1 MESTRKQ
8 IVLGI
13 LAHVDSGKTTLSE
26 AMLYRAGV
34 TRRLGRVDHKD
45 AFLDTDALEKARG
58 ITIFSKQALL
68 TAGDTDIALLD
79 TPGHVDF
86 STETE
91 RTLQVL
97 DYAVLVVSGT
107 DGVQSHT
114 ETLWRLLRR
123 YHVPTFVFVNKMD
136 LPGMERQELL
146 AQLNRRLGEGFVDFG
161 VEQAGRDEALALC
174 DENLMDRMLDAGQ
187 LQDADLI
194 PAIARRH
201 VFPCWF
207 GAALKLEGVDALL
220 DGLDRYTRPAPAL
233 EAFGAKVFKVS
244 QDEQGARLTWLRV
257 TGGELKVK
265 AQLTGEADGEP
276 WAEKANQLRLY
287 SGAKYTLAEAI
298 GPGQVCAVTG
308 LTKARPGEGLGA
320 ERDSDLPVLE
330 PVLSYQVLL
339 PEGADVHAALGKL
352 HRLEEEEPQLHVVW
366 NETLGEIHV
375 QLMGEIQ
382 LEVLKSLLAERYGLE
397 VSFGPGGILYKETIT
412 EAMEG
417 VGHYEPLRHYAEVHL
432 LLEPLPRGSGLEL
445 AAACPQDML
454 DGNWQRL
461 VLTHLAE
468 KPHLG
473 VLTGSPIT
481 DVRITLVAG
490 RAHLKHTEGG
500 DFRQAT
506 YRAVRQGLMEAESIL
521 LEPWYDFRLELP
533 PEQVG
538 RALSDLQRMGGQ
550 AGTPETAGAL
560 SVLTGSAPVAGLRD
574 YGREVAA
581 YTRGRGRL
589 SCTAGGYAP
598 CHNADEVIAAL
609 GYDPERDV
617 DNPADSVFCAHGAG
631 YNVKWS
637 EVKAHAHVG
646 SGLRLGAEP
655 PPPEEA
661 APVRPRSVSYAA
673 SLEQDK
679 ELQAIFERTY
689 GKVERGAFR
698 PQPKPARTSLDDR
711 KYSIQA
717 QKQGPEYLLADGYN
731 LIFAWE
737 ELKAV
742 ARDNLDAARQM
753 LMEVLSN
760 YQGFKQNIVILVFDA
775 YRVPR
780 SVQDVT
786 KYHNIYVVYTKEAE
800 TADTYIERAT
810 YEIGRHH
817 RVRVATSDGAEQLI
831 ILGHGALRLSAS
843 AFKAEVEQATG
854 QISAILAANNRSAPS
869 QPVAAALERARR
881 RQEDKP

>member
-68 TAGDTDIALLD
+68 TAGDIDITLLD

-161 VEQAGRDEALALC
+161 ATQADRDEALALC

-287 SGAKYTLAEAI
+287 SGAKYTLTEAI

-352 HRLEEEEPQLHVVW
+352 HRQEEEEPQLHVVW

-382 LEVLKSLLAERYGLE
+382 LEVLRSLLAERFGLE
-397 VSFGPGGILYKETIT
+397 VEFGPGGILYKETIT
-412 EAMEG
+412 EPMEG

-432 LLEPLPRGSGLEL
+432 KLEPLPRGSGMQF
-445 AAACPQDML
+445 AADCREEVL
-454 DGNWQRL
+454 DKNWQRL
-461 VLTHLAE
+461 VLTHLEE
-468 KPHLG
+468 KQHLG
-473 VLTGSPIT
+473 VLTGSPLT
-481 DVRITLVAG
+481 DVKITLIAG

-506 YRAVRQGLMEAESIL
+506 YRAVRQGLMLAKSQL
-521 LEPWYDFRLELP
+521 LEPWYAFRLEVPAENIGRAMSDIQRMEGTFDP
-533 PEQVG
+533 PESG
-538 RALSDLQRMGGQ
+538 E
-550 AGTPETAGAL
+550 ETA
-560 SVLTGSAPVAGLRD
+560 VLTGFAPVSTMRS
-574 YGREVAA
+574 YPMEVVS
-581 YTRGRGRL
+581 YTRGRGHL
-589 SCTAGGYAP
+589 SLTLDGYRP
-598 CHNADEVIAAL
+598 CHNAQEVIAAI
-609 GYDPERDV
+609 GYEPEHDL

-631 YNVKWS
+631 FVVPWDQVRS
-637 EVKAHAHVG
+637 HMHVD
-646 SGLRLGAEP
+646 SGWGKSTR
-655 PPPEEA
+655 PEQEA
-661 APVRPRSVSYAA
+661 AVPQRRAMAYRAT
-673 SLEQDK
+673 LEEDA
-679 ELQAIFERTY
+679 ELLKIFERTY
-689 GKVERGAFR
+689 GPIKRDPLAAFR
-698 PQPKPARTSLDDR
+698 PV
-711 KYSIQA
+711 
-717 QKQGPEYLLADGYN
+717 QKRERPDFAAEQWEIAPEYLLVDGYN
-731 LIFAWE
+731 IIFAWD
-737 ELKAV
+737 ELNALSKES
-742 ARDNLDAARQM
+742 LDAARHK
-753 LMEVLSN
+753 LMDILCN
-760 YQGFKQNIVILVFDA
+760 YQGFQKCVLILVFDA
-775 YRVPR
+775 YRVPG
-780 SVQDVT
+780 SPGSIEQ
-786 KYHNIYVVYTKEAE
+786 YHNIHVVYTKEAE
-800 TADTYIERAT
+800 TADMFIERVT
-810 YEIGRHH
+810 HEIGRNR
-817 RVRVATSDGAEQLI
+817 RVRVATSDGMEQII
-831 ILGHGALRLSAS
+831 ILGHGALRVSARM
-843 AFKAEVEQATG
+843 FHEEVQNVEK
-854 QISAILAANNRSAPS
+854 QIR
-869 QPVAAALERARR
+869 ALVQGEA
-881 RQEDKP
+881 

>member
-45 AFLDTDALEKARG
+45 AFLDTDALEKERG

-68 TAGDTDIALLD
+68 TAGDTDITLLD

-161 VEQAGRDEALALC
+161 AEQADRDEALALC

-287 SGAKYTLAEAI
+287 SGAKYTLTEAI

-382 LEVLKSLLAERYGLE
+382 LEVLRSLLAERFGLE
-397 VSFGPGGILYKETIT
+397 VEFGPGGILYKETIT
-412 EAMEG
+412 EPMEG

-432 LLEPLPRGSGLEL
+432 KLEPLPRGSGMQF
-445 AAACPQDML
+445 AADCREEVL
-454 DGNWQRL
+454 DKNWQRL
-461 VLTHLAE
+461 VLTHLEE
-468 KPHLG
+468 KQHLG
-473 VLTGSPIT
+473 VLTGSPLT
-481 DVRITLVAG
+481 DVKITLIAG

-506 YRAVRQGLMEAESIL
+506 YRAVRQGLMLAKSQL
-521 LEPWYDFRLELP
+521 LEPWYAFRLEVPAENIGRAMSDIQRMEGTFDP
-533 PEQVG
+533 PESG
-538 RALSDLQRMGGQ
+538 E
-550 AGTPETAGAL
+550 ETA
-560 SVLTGSAPVAGLRD
+560 VLTGFAPVSIMRS
-574 YGREVAA
+574 YPMEVVS
-581 YTRGRGRL
+581 YTRGRGHL
-589 SCTAGGYAP
+589 SLTLDGYRP
-598 CHNADEVIAAL
+598 CHNAQEVIAAI
-609 GYDPERDV
+609 GYEPEHDL

-631 YNVKWS
+631 FVVPWDQVRS
-637 EVKAHAHVG
+637 HMHVD
-646 SGLRLGAEP
+646 SGWGKSTR
-655 PPPEEA
+655 PEQEA
-661 APVRPRSVSYAA
+661 AVPQRRAMAYRAT
-673 SLEQDK
+673 LEEDA
-679 ELQAIFERTY
+679 ELLKIFERTY
-689 GKVERGAFR
+689 GPIKRDPLAAFR
-698 PQPKPARTSLDDR
+698 PV
-711 KYSIQA
+711 
-717 QKQGPEYLLADGYN
+717 QKRERPDFAAEQWEIAPEYLLVDGYN
-731 LIFAWE
+731 IIFAWD
-737 ELKAV
+737 ELNALSKES
-742 ARDNLDAARQM
+742 LDAARHK
-753 LMEVLSN
+753 LMDILCN
-760 YQGFKQNIVILVFDA
+760 YQGFQKCVLILVFDA
-775 YRVPR
+775 YRVPG
-780 SVQDVT
+780 SPGSIEQ
-786 KYHNIYVVYTKEAE
+786 YHNIHVVYTKEAE
-800 TADTYIERAT
+800 TADMFIERVT
-810 YEIGRHH
+810 HEIGRNR
-817 RVRVATSDGAEQLI
+817 RVRVATSDGMEQII
-831 ILGHGALRLSAS
+831 ILGHGALRVSARM
-843 AFKAEVEQATG
+843 FHEEVQNVEK
-854 QISAILAANNRSAPS
+854 QIR
-869 QPVAAALERARR
+869 ALVQGEA
-881 RQEDKP
+881 

>member
-68 TAGDTDIALLD
+68 TAGDTDITLLD

-161 VEQAGRDEALALC
+161 AKQADRDEALALC

-244 QDEQGARLTWLRV
+244 QDEQGTRLTWLRV

-287 SGAKYTLAEAI
+287 SGAKYTLTEAI

-382 LEVLKSLLAERYGLE
+382 LEVLRSLLAERFGLE
-397 VSFGPGGILYKETIT
+397 VEFGPGGILYKETIT
-412 EAMEG
+412 EPMEG

-432 LLEPLPRGSGLEL
+432 KLEPLPRGSGMQF
-445 AAACPQDML
+445 AADCREEVL
-454 DGNWQRL
+454 DKNWQRL
-461 VLTHLAE
+461 VLTHLEE
-468 KPHLG
+468 KQHLG
-473 VLTGSPIT
+473 VLTGSPLT
-481 DVRITLVAG
+481 DVKITLIAG

-506 YRAVRQGLMEAESIL
+506 YRAVRQGLMLAKSQL
-521 LEPWYDFRLELP
+521 LEPWYAFRLEVPAENIGRAMSDIQRMEGTFDP
-533 PEQVG
+533 PESG
-538 RALSDLQRMGGQ
+538 E
-550 AGTPETAGAL
+550 ETA
-560 SVLTGSAPVAGLRD
+560 VLTGFAPVSTMRS
-574 YGREVAA
+574 YPMEVVS
-581 YTRGRGRL
+581 YTRGRGHL
-589 SCTAGGYAP
+589 SLTLDGYRP
-598 CHNADEVIAAL
+598 CHNAQEVIAAI
-609 GYDPERDV
+609 GYEPEHDL

-631 YNVKWS
+631 FVVPWDQVRS
-637 EVKAHAHVG
+637 HMHVD
-646 SGLRLGAEP
+646 SGWGKSTR
-655 PPPEEA
+655 PEQEA
-661 APVRPRSVSYAA
+661 AVPQRRAMAYRAT
-673 SLEQDK
+673 LEEDA
-679 ELQAIFERTY
+679 ELLKIFERTY
-689 GKVERGAFR
+689 GPIKRDPLAAFR
-698 PQPKPARTSLDDR
+698 PV
-711 KYSIQA
+711 
-717 QKQGPEYLLADGYN
+717 QKRERPDFAAEQWELAPEYLLVDGYN
-731 LIFAWE
+731 IIFAWD
-737 ELKAV
+737 ELNALSKES
-742 ARDNLDAARQM
+742 LDAARHK
-753 LMEVLSN
+753 LMDILCN
-760 YQGFKQNIVILVFDA
+760 YQGFQKCVLILVFDA
-775 YRVPR
+775 YRVPG
-780 SVQDVT
+780 SPGSIEQ
-786 KYHNIYVVYTKEAE
+786 YHNIHVVYTKEAE
-800 TADTYIERAT
+800 TADMFIERVT
-810 YEIGRHH
+810 HEIGRNR
-817 RVRVATSDGAEQLI
+817 RVRVATSDGMEQII
-831 ILGHGALRLSAS
+831 ILGHGALRVSARM
-843 AFKAEVEQATG
+843 FHEEVQNVEK
-854 QISAILAANNRSAPS
+854 QIR
-869 QPVAAALERARR
+869 ALVQGEA
-881 RQEDKP
+881 

>member
-68 TAGDTDIALLD
+68 TAGDTDITLLD

-161 VEQAGRDEALALC
+161 AEQADRDEALALC

-287 SGAKYTLAEAI
+287 SGAKYTLTEAI

-366 NETLGEIHV
+366 NETMGEIHV

-382 LEVLKSLLAERYGLE
+382 LEVLRSLLAERFGLE
-397 VSFGPGGILYKETIT
+397 VEFSPGGILYKETIT
-412 EAMEG
+412 EPMEG

-432 LLEPLPRGSGLEL
+432 KLEPLPRGSGMQF
-445 AAACPQDML
+445 AADCREEVL
-454 DGNWQRL
+454 DKNWQRL
-461 VLTHLAE
+461 VLTHLEE
-468 KPHLG
+468 KQHLG
-473 VLTGSPIT
+473 VLTGSPLT
-481 DVRITLVAG
+481 DVKITLIAG

-506 YRAVRQGLMEAESIL
+506 YRAVRQGLMLAKSQL
-521 LEPWYDFRLELP
+521 LEPWYAFRLEVPAENIGRAMSDIQRMEGTFDP
-533 PEQVG
+533 PESG
-538 RALSDLQRMGGQ
+538 E
-550 AGTPETAGAL
+550 ETA
-560 SVLTGSAPVAGLRD
+560 VLTGFAPVSTMRS
-574 YGREVAA
+574 YPMEVVS
-581 YTRGRGRL
+581 YTRGRGHL
-589 SCTAGGYAP
+589 SLTLDGYRP
-598 CHNADEVIAAL
+598 CHNAQEVIAAI
-609 GYDPERDV
+609 GYEPEHDL

-631 YNVKWS
+631 FVVPWDQVRS
-637 EVKAHAHVG
+637 HMHVD
-646 SGLRLGAEP
+646 SGWGKSTR
-655 PPPEEA
+655 PEQEA
-661 APVRPRSVSYAA
+661 AVPQRRAMAYRAT
-673 SLEQDK
+673 LEEDA
-679 ELQAIFERTY
+679 ELLKIFERTY
-689 GKVERGAFR
+689 GPIKRDPLAAFR
-698 PQPKPARTSLDDR
+698 PV
-711 KYSIQA
+711 
-717 QKQGPEYLLADGYN
+717 QKRERPDFAAEQWEIAPEYLLVDGYN
-731 LIFAWE
+731 IIFAWD
-737 ELKAV
+737 ELNALSKES
-742 ARDNLDAARQM
+742 LDAARHK
-753 LMEVLSN
+753 LMDILCN
-760 YQGFKQNIVILVFDA
+760 YQGFQKCVLILVFDA
-775 YRVPR
+775 YRVPG
-780 SVQDVT
+780 SPGSIEQ
-786 KYHNIYVVYTKEAE
+786 YHNIHVVYTKEAE
-800 TADTYIERAT
+800 TADMFIERVT
-810 YEIGRHH
+810 HEIGRNR
-817 RVRVATSDGAEQLI
+817 RVRVATSDGMEQII
-831 ILGHGALRLSAS
+831 ILGHGALRVSARM
-843 AFKAEVEQATG
+843 FHEEVQNVEK
-854 QISAILAANNRSAPS
+854 QIR
-869 QPVAAALERARR
+869 ALVQGEA
-881 RQEDKP
+881 

>member
-68 TAGDTDIALLD
+68 TAGDTDITLLD

-161 VEQAGRDEALALC
+161 AEQADRDEALALC

-375 QLMGEIQ
+375 QLLGEIQ
-382 LEVLKSLLAERYGLE
+382 LEVLRSLLAERFGLE
-397 VSFGPGGILYKETIT
+397 VEFGPGGILYKETIT
-412 EAMEG
+412 EPMEG

-432 LLEPLPRGSGLEL
+432 KLEPLPRGSGMQFAVDCREEV
-445 AAACPQDML
+445 L
-454 DGNWQRL
+454 DKNWQRL
-461 VLTHLAE
+461 VLTHLEE
-468 KPHLG
+468 KQHLG
-473 VLTGSPIT
+473 VLTGSPLT
-481 DVRITLVAG
+481 DVKITLIAG

-506 YRAVRQGLMEAESIL
+506 YRAVRQGLMLAKSQL
-521 LEPWYDFRLELP
+521 LEPWYAFRLEVPAENIGRAMSDIQRMEGTFDP
-533 PEQVG
+533 PESG
-538 RALSDLQRMGGQ
+538 E
-550 AGTPETAGAL
+550 ETA
-560 SVLTGSAPVAGLRD
+560 VLTGFAPVSTMRS
-574 YGREVAA
+574 YPREVVS
-581 YTRGRGRL
+581 YTRGRGHL
-589 SCTAGGYAP
+589 SLTLDGYRP
-598 CHNADEVIAAL
+598 CHNAQEVIAAI
-609 GYDPERDV
+609 GYEPEHDL

-631 YNVKWS
+631 FVVPWDQVRS
-637 EVKAHAHVG
+637 HMHVD
-646 SGLRLGAEP
+646 SGWGKSTR
-655 PPPEEA
+655 PEQEA
-661 APVRPRSVSYAA
+661 AVPQRRAMAYRAT
-673 SLEQDK
+673 LEEDA
-679 ELQAIFERTY
+679 ELLKIFERTY
-689 GKVERGAFR
+689 GPIKRDPLAAFR
-698 PQPKPARTSLDDR
+698 PV
-711 KYSIQA
+711 
-717 QKQGPEYLLADGYN
+717 QKRERPDFAAEQWEIAPEYLLVDGYN
-731 LIFAWE
+731 IIFAWD
-737 ELKAV
+737 ELNALSKES
-742 ARDNLDAARQM
+742 LDAARHK
-753 LMEVLSN
+753 LMDILCN
-760 YQGFKQNIVILVFDA
+760 YQGFQKCVLILVFDA
-775 YRVPR
+775 YRVPG
-780 SVQDVT
+780 SPGSIEQ
-786 KYHNIYVVYTKEAE
+786 YHNIHVVYTKEAE
-800 TADTYIERAT
+800 TADMFIERVT
-810 YEIGRHH
+810 HEIGRNR
-817 RVRVATSDGAEQLI
+817 RVRVATSDGMEQII
-831 ILGHGALRLSAS
+831 ILGHGALRVSARM
-843 AFKAEVEQATG
+843 FHEEVQNVEK
-854 QISAILAANNRSAPS
+854 QIR
-869 QPVAAALERARR
+869 ALVQGEA
-881 RQEDKP
+881 

>member
-68 TAGDTDIALLD
+68 TAGDTDITLLD

-161 VEQAGRDEALALC
+161 AEQADRDEALALC

-194 PAIARRH
+194 LAIARRH

-339 PEGADVHAALGKL
+339 PEGTDVHAALGKL

-382 LEVLKSLLAERYGLE
+382 LEVLRSLLAERFGLE
-397 VSFGPGGILYKETIT
+397 VEFGPGGILYKETIT
-412 EAMEG
+412 EPMEG

-432 LLEPLPRGSGLEL
+432 KLEPLPRGSGMQF
-445 AAACPQDML
+445 AADCREEVL
-454 DGNWQRL
+454 DKNWQRL
-461 VLTHLAE
+461 VLTHLEE
-468 KPHLG
+468 KQHLG
-473 VLTGSPIT
+473 VLTGSPLT
-481 DVRITLVAG
+481 DVKITLIAG

-506 YRAVRQGLMEAESIL
+506 YRAVRQGLMLAKSQL
-521 LEPWYDFRLELP
+521 LEPWYAFRLEVPAENIGRAMSDIQRMEGAFDP
-533 PEQVG
+533 PESG
-538 RALSDLQRMGGQ
+538 E
-550 AGTPETAGAL
+550 ETA
-560 SVLTGSAPVAGLRD
+560 VLTGFAPVSTMRS
-574 YGREVAA
+574 YPMEVVS
-581 YTRGRGRL
+581 YTRGRGHL
-589 SCTAGGYAP
+589 SLTLDGYRP
-598 CHNADEVIAAL
+598 CHNAQEVIAAI
-609 GYDPERDV
+609 GYEPEHDL

-631 YNVKWS
+631 FVVPWEQVRS
-637 EVKAHAHVG
+637 HMHVD
-646 SGLRLGAEP
+646 SGWGKSTR
-655 PPPEEA
+655 PEQEA
-661 APVRPRSVSYAA
+661 AVHQRRAMAYRAT
-673 SLEQDK
+673 LEEDA
-679 ELQAIFERTY
+679 ELLKIFERTY
-689 GKVERGAFR
+689 GPIKRDPLAAFR
-698 PQPKPARTSLDDR
+698 PV
-711 KYSIQA
+711 
-717 QKQGPEYLLADGYN
+717 QKRERPDFAAEQWEIAPEYLLVDGYN
-731 LIFAWE
+731 IIFAWD
-737 ELKAV
+737 ELNALSKES
-742 ARDNLDAARQM
+742 LDAARHK
-753 LMEVLSN
+753 LMDILCN
-760 YQGFKQNIVILVFDA
+760 YQGFQKCVLILVFDA
-775 YRVPR
+775 YRVPG
-780 SVQDVT
+780 SPGSIEQ
-786 KYHNIYVVYTKEAE
+786 YHNIHVVYTKEAE
-800 TADTYIERAT
+800 TADMFIERVT
-810 YEIGRHH
+810 HEIGRNR
-817 RVRVATSDGAEQLI
+817 RVRVATSDGMEQII
-831 ILGHGALRLSAS
+831 ILGHGALRVSARM
-843 AFKAEVEQATG
+843 FHEEVQNVEK
-854 QISAILAANNRSAPS
+854 QIR
-869 QPVAAALERARR
+869 ALVQGEA
-881 RQEDKP
+881 

>member
-68 TAGDTDIALLD
+68 TAGDTDITLLD

-161 VEQAGRDEALALC
+161 AEQADRDEALALC

-201 VFPCWF
+201 AFPCWF

-287 SGAKYTLAEAI
+287 SGAKYTLTEAI

-366 NETLGEIHV
+366 NETLGEIRV

-382 LEVLKSLLAERYGLE
+382 LEVLRSLLAERFGLE
-397 VSFGPGGILYKETIT
+397 VEFGPGGILYKETIT
-412 EAMEG
+412 EPMEG

-432 LLEPLPRGSGLEL
+432 KLEPLPRGSGMQF
-445 AAACPQDML
+445 AADCREEVL
-454 DGNWQRL
+454 DKNWQRL
-461 VLTHLAE
+461 VLTHLEE
-468 KPHLG
+468 KQHLG
-473 VLTGSPIT
+473 VLTGSPLT
-481 DVRITLVAG
+481 DVKITLIAG

-506 YRAVRQGLMEAESIL
+506 YRAVRQGLMLAKSQL
-521 LEPWYDFRLELP
+521 LEPWYAFRLEVPAENIGRAMSDIQRMEGTFDP
-533 PEQVG
+533 PESG
-538 RALSDLQRMGGQ
+538 E
-550 AGTPETAGAL
+550 ETA
-560 SVLTGSAPVAGLRD
+560 VLTGFAPVSTMRS
-574 YGREVAA
+574 YPMEVVS
-581 YTRGRGRL
+581 YTRGRGHL
-589 SCTAGGYAP
+589 SLTLDGYRP
-598 CHNADEVIAAL
+598 CHNAQEVIAAI
-609 GYDPERDV
+609 GYEPEHDL

-631 YNVKWS
+631 FVVPWDQVRS
-637 EVKAHAHVG
+637 HMHVD
-646 SGLRLGAEP
+646 SGWGKSTR
-655 PPPEEA
+655 PEQEA
-661 APVRPRSVSYAA
+661 AVPQRRAMAYRAT
-673 SLEQDK
+673 LEEDA
-679 ELQAIFERTY
+679 ELLKIFERTY
-689 GKVERGAFR
+689 GPIKRDPLAAFR
-698 PQPKPARTSLDDR
+698 PV
-711 KYSIQA
+711 
-717 QKQGPEYLLADGYN
+717 QKRERPDFAAEQWEIAPEYLLVDGYN
-731 LIFAWE
+731 IIFAWD
-737 ELKAV
+737 ELNALSKES
-742 ARDNLDAARQM
+742 LDAARHK
-753 LMEVLSN
+753 LMDILCN
-760 YQGFKQNIVILVFDA
+760 YQGFQKCVLILVFDA
-775 YRVPR
+775 YRVPG
-780 SVQDVT
+780 SPGSIEQ
-786 KYHNIYVVYTKEAE
+786 YHNIHVVYTKEAE
-800 TADTYIERAT
+800 TADMFIERVT
-810 YEIGRHH
+810 HEIGRNR
-817 RVRVATSDGAEQLI
+817 RVRVATSDGMEQII
-831 ILGHGALRLSAS
+831 ILGHGALRVSARM
-843 AFKAEVEQATG
+843 FHEEVQNVEK
-854 QISAILAANNRSAPS
+854 QIR
-869 QPVAAALERARR
+869 ALVQGEA
-881 RQEDKP
+881 

>member
-68 TAGDTDIALLD
+68 TAGDTGITLLD

-161 VEQAGRDEALALC
+161 AEQADRDEALALC

-287 SGAKYTLAEAI
+287 SGAKYTLTEAI

-339 PEGADVHAALGKL
+339 PEGSDVHAALGKL

-366 NETLGEIHV
+366 NEALGEIHV

-382 LEVLKSLLAERYGLE
+382 LEVLRSLLAERFGLE
-397 VSFGPGGILYKETIT
+397 VEFGPGGILYKETIT
-412 EAMEG
+412 EPMEG

-432 LLEPLPRGSGLEL
+432 KLEPLPRGSGMQF
-445 AAACPQDML
+445 AADCREEVL
-454 DGNWQRL
+454 DKNWQRL
-461 VLTHLAE
+461 VLTHLEE
-468 KPHLG
+468 KQHLG
-473 VLTGSPIT
+473 VLTGSPLT
-481 DVRITLVAG
+481 DVKITLIAG

-506 YRAVRQGLMEAESIL
+506 YRAVRQGLMLAKSQL
-521 LEPWYDFRLELP
+521 LEPWYAFRLEVPAENIGRAMSDIQRMEGTFDP
-533 PEQVG
+533 PESG
-538 RALSDLQRMGGQ
+538 E
-550 AGTPETAGAL
+550 ETA
-560 SVLTGSAPVAGLRD
+560 VLTGLAPVSTMRS
-574 YGREVAA
+574 YPMEVVS
-581 YTRGRGRL
+581 YTRGRGHL
-589 SCTAGGYAP
+589 SLTLDGYRP
-598 CHNADEVIAAL
+598 CHNAQEVIAAI
-609 GYDPERDV
+609 GYEPEHDL

-631 YNVKWS
+631 FVVPWDQVRS
-637 EVKAHAHVG
+637 HMHVD
-646 SGLRLGAEP
+646 SGWGKSTR
-655 PPPEEA
+655 PEQEA
-661 APVRPRSVSYAA
+661 AVPQRRAMAYRAT
-673 SLEQDK
+673 LEEDA
-679 ELQAIFERTY
+679 ELLKIFERTY
-689 GKVERGAFR
+689 GPIKRDPLAAFR
-698 PQPKPARTSLDDR
+698 PV
-711 KYSIQA
+711 
-717 QKQGPEYLLADGYN
+717 QKRERPDFAAEQWEIAPEYLLVDGYN
-731 LIFAWE
+731 IIFAWD
-737 ELKAV
+737 ELNALSKES
-742 ARDNLDAARQM
+742 LDAARHK
-753 LMEVLSN
+753 LMDILCN
-760 YQGFKQNIVILVFDA
+760 YQGFQKCVLILVFDA
-775 YRVPR
+775 YRVPG
-780 SVQDVT
+780 SPGSIEQ
-786 KYHNIYVVYTKEAE
+786 YHNIHVVYTKEAE
-800 TADTYIERAT
+800 TADMFIERVT
-810 YEIGRHH
+810 HEIGRNR
-817 RVRVATSDGAEQLI
+817 RVRVATSDGMEQII
-831 ILGHGALRLSAS
+831 ILGHGALRVSARM
-843 AFKAEVEQATG
+843 FHEEVQNVEK
-854 QISAILAANNRSAPS
+854 QIR
-869 QPVAAALERARR
+869 ALVQGEA
-881 RQEDKP
+881 

>member
-68 TAGDTDIALLD
+68 TAGDTDITLLD

-114 ETLWRLLRR
+114 ETLGRLLRR
-123 YHVPTFVFVNKMD
+123 YRVPTFVFVNKMD

-161 VEQAGRDEALALC
+161 ATQADRDEALALC

-287 SGAKYTLAEAI
+287 SGAKYTLTEAI

-382 LEVLKSLLAERYGLE
+382 LEVLRSLLAERFGLE
-397 VSFGPGGILYKETIT
+397 VEFGPGGILYKETIT
-412 EAMEG
+412 EPMEG

-432 LLEPLPRGSGLEL
+432 KLEPLPRGSGMQF
-445 AAACPQDML
+445 AADCREEVL
-454 DGNWQRL
+454 DKNWQRL
-461 VLTHLAE
+461 VLTHLEE
-468 KPHLG
+468 KQHLG
-473 VLTGSPIT
+473 VLTGSPLT
-481 DVRITLVAG
+481 DVKITLIAG

-506 YRAVRQGLMEAESIL
+506 YRAVRQGLMLAKSQL
-521 LEPWYDFRLELP
+521 LEPWYAFRLEVPAENIGRAMSDIQRMEGTFDP
-533 PEQVG
+533 PESG
-538 RALSDLQRMGGQ
+538 E
-550 AGTPETAGAL
+550 ETA
-560 SVLTGSAPVAGLRD
+560 VLTGFAPVSTMRS
-574 YGREVAA
+574 YPMEVVS
-581 YTRGRGRL
+581 YTRGRGHL
-589 SCTAGGYAP
+589 SLTLDGYRP
-598 CHNADEVIAAL
+598 CHNAQEVIAAI
-609 GYDPERDV
+609 GYEPEHDL

-631 YNVKWS
+631 FVVPWDQVRS
-637 EVKAHAHVG
+637 HMHVD
-646 SGLRLGAEP
+646 SGWGKSTR
-655 PPPEEA
+655 PEQEA
-661 APVRPRSVSYAA
+661 AVPQRRAMAYRAT
-673 SLEQDK
+673 LEEDA
-679 ELQAIFERTY
+679 ELLKIFERTY
-689 GKVERGAFR
+689 GPIKRDPLAAFR
-698 PQPKPARTSLDDR
+698 PV
-711 KYSIQA
+711 
-717 QKQGPEYLLADGYN
+717 QKRERPDFAAEQWEIAPEYLLVDGYN
-731 LIFAWE
+731 IIFAWD
-737 ELKAV
+737 ELNALSKES
-742 ARDNLDAARQM
+742 LDAARHK
-753 LMEVLSN
+753 LMDILCN
-760 YQGFKQNIVILVFDA
+760 YQGFQKCVLILVFDA
-775 YRVPR
+775 YRVPG
-780 SVQDVT
+780 SPGSMEQ
-786 KYHNIYVVYTKEAE
+786 YHNIHVVYTKEAE
-800 TADTYIERAT
+800 TADMFIERVT
-810 YEIGRHH
+810 HEIGRNR
-817 RVRVATSDGAEQLI
+817 RVRVATSDGMEQII
-831 ILGHGALRLSAS
+831 ILGHGALRVSARM
-843 AFKAEVEQATG
+843 FHEEVQNVEK
-854 QISAILAANNRSAPS
+854 QIR
-869 QPVAAALERARR
+869 ALVQGEA
-881 RQEDKP
+881 

>member
-68 TAGDTDIALLD
+68 TAGDTDITLLD

-146 AQLNRRLGEGFVDFG
+146 AQLNRRLGEGFVDFSAT
-161 VEQAGRDEALALC
+161 QADRDEALALC
-174 DENLMDRMLDAGQ
+174 DETLMDRMLDAGQ

-366 NETLGEIHV
+366 NETLDEIHV

-382 LEVLKSLLAERYGLE
+382 LEVLRSLLAERFGLE
-397 VSFGPGGILYKETIT
+397 VEFGPGGILYKETIT
-412 EAMEG
+412 EPMEG

-432 LLEPLPRGSGLEL
+432 KLEPLPRGSGMQF
-445 AAACPQDML
+445 AADCREEVL
-454 DGNWQRL
+454 DKNWQRL
-461 VLTHLAE
+461 VLTHLEE
-468 KPHLG
+468 KQHLG
-473 VLTGSPIT
+473 VLTGSPLT
-481 DVRITLVAG
+481 DVKITLIAG

-500 DFRQAT
+500 DVRQAT
-506 YRAVRQGLMEAESIL
+506 YRAVRQGLMLAKSQL
-521 LEPWYDFRLELP
+521 LEPWYAFRLEVPAENIGRAMSDIQRMEGTFDP
-533 PEQVG
+533 PESG
-538 RALSDLQRMGGQ
+538 E
-550 AGTPETAGAL
+550 ETA
-560 SVLTGSAPVAGLRD
+560 VLTGFAPVSTMRS
-574 YGREVAA
+574 YPMEVVS
-581 YTRGRGRL
+581 YTRGRGHL
-589 SCTAGGYAP
+589 SLTLDGYRP
-598 CHNADEVIAAL
+598 CHDAQEVIAAI
-609 GYDPERDV
+609 GYEPEHDL

-631 YNVKWS
+631 FVVPWDQVRS
-637 EVKAHAHVG
+637 HMHVD
-646 SGLRLGAEP
+646 SGWGKSTR
-655 PPPEEA
+655 PEQEA
-661 APVRPRSVSYAA
+661 AVPQRRAMAYRAT
-673 SLEQDK
+673 LEEDA
-679 ELQAIFERTY
+679 ELLKIFERTY
-689 GKVERGAFR
+689 GPIKRDPLAAFR
-698 PQPKPARTSLDDR
+698 PV
-711 KYSIQA
+711 
-717 QKQGPEYLLADGYN
+717 QKRERPDFAAEQWEIAPEYLLVDGYN
-731 LIFAWE
+731 IIFAWD
-737 ELKAV
+737 ELNALSKES
-742 ARDNLDAARQM
+742 LDAARHK
-753 LMEVLSN
+753 LMDILCN
-760 YQGFKQNIVILVFDA
+760 YQGFQKCVLILVFDA
-775 YRVPR
+775 YRVPG
-780 SVQDVT
+780 SPGSIEQ
-786 KYHNIYVVYTKEAE
+786 YHNIHVVYTKEAE
-800 TADTYIERAT
+800 TADMFIERVT
-810 YEIGRHH
+810 HEIGRNR
-817 RVRVATSDGAEQLI
+817 RVRVATSDGMEQII
-831 ILGHGALRLSAS
+831 ILGHGALRVSARM
-843 AFKAEVEQATG
+843 FHEEVQNVEK
-854 QISAILAANNRSAPS
+854 QIR
-869 QPVAAALERARR
+869 ALVQGEA
-881 RQEDKP
+881 

>member
-45 AFLDTDALEKARG
+45 TFLDTDALEKARG

-68 TAGDTDIALLD
+68 TAGDADITLLD

-161 VEQAGRDEALALC
+161 AEQADRDEALALC

-287 SGAKYTLAEAI
+287 SGAKYTLTEAI

-352 HRLEEEEPQLHVVW
+352 HRQEEEEPQLHVVW

-382 LEVLKSLLAERYGLE
+382 LEVLRSLLAERFGLE
-397 VSFGPGGILYKETIT
+397 VEFGPGGILYKETIT
-412 EAMEG
+412 EPMEG

-432 LLEPLPRGSGLEL
+432 KLEPLPRGSGMQF
-445 AAACPQDML
+445 AADCREEVL
-454 DGNWQRL
+454 DKNWQRL
-461 VLTHLAE
+461 VLTHLEE
-468 KPHLG
+468 KQHLG
-473 VLTGSPIT
+473 VLTGSPLT
-481 DVRITLVAG
+481 DVKITLIAG

-506 YRAVRQGLMEAESIL
+506 YRAVRQGLMLAKSQL
-521 LEPWYDFRLELP
+521 LEPWYAFRLEVPAENIGRAMSDIQRMEGTFDP
-533 PEQVG
+533 PESG
-538 RALSDLQRMGGQ
+538 E
-550 AGTPETAGAL
+550 ETA
-560 SVLTGSAPVAGLRD
+560 VLTGFAPVSTMRS
-574 YGREVAA
+574 YPMEVVS
-581 YTRGRGRL
+581 YTRGRGHL
-589 SCTAGGYAP
+589 SLTLDGYRP
-598 CHNADEVIAAL
+598 CHNAQEVIAAI
-609 GYDPERDV
+609 GYEPEHDL

-631 YNVKWS
+631 FVVPWDQVRS
-637 EVKAHAHVG
+637 HMHVD
-646 SGLRLGAEP
+646 SGWGKSTR
-655 PPPEEA
+655 PEQEA
-661 APVRPRSVSYAA
+661 AVPQRRAMAYRAT
-673 SLEQDK
+673 LEEDA
-679 ELQAIFERTY
+679 ELLKIFERTY
-689 GKVERGAFR
+689 GPIKRDPLAAFR
-698 PQPKPARTSLDDR
+698 PV
-711 KYSIQA
+711 
-717 QKQGPEYLLADGYN
+717 QKRERPDFAAEQWEIAPEYLLVDGYN
-731 LIFAWE
+731 IIFSWD
-737 ELKAV
+737 ELNALSKES
-742 ARDNLDAARQM
+742 LDAARHK
-753 LMEVLSN
+753 LMDILCN
-760 YQGFKQNIVILVFDA
+760 YQGYQKCVLILVFDA
-775 YRVPR
+775 YRVPG
-780 SVQDVT
+780 SPGSIEQ
-786 KYHNIYVVYTKEAE
+786 YHNIHVVYTKEAE
-800 TADTYIERAT
+800 TADMFIERVT
-810 YEIGRHH
+810 HEIGRNR
-817 RVRVATSDGAEQLI
+817 RVRVATSDGMEQII
-831 ILGHGALRLSAS
+831 ILGHGALRVSARM
-843 AFKAEVEQATG
+843 FHEEVQNVEK
-854 QISAILAANNRSAPS
+854 QIR
-869 QPVAAALERARR
+869 ALVQGEA
-881 RQEDKP
+881 

>member
-68 TAGDTDIALLD
+68 TAGDTDITLLD

-146 AQLNRRLGEGFVDFG
+146 AQLNRRLGEDFVDFG
-161 VEQAGRDEALALC
+161 AEQADRDEALALC

-233 EAFGAKVFKVS
+233 KAFGAKVFKVS

-382 LEVLKSLLAERYGLE
+382 LEVLRSLLAERFGLE
-397 VSFGPGGILYKETIT
+397 VEFGPGGILYKETIT
-412 EAMEG
+412 EPMEG

-432 LLEPLPRGSGLEL
+432 KLEPLPRGSGMQF
-445 AAACPQDML
+445 AADCREEVL
-454 DGNWQRL
+454 DKNWQRL
-461 VLTHLAE
+461 VLTHLEE
-468 KPHLG
+468 KQHLG
-473 VLTGSPIT
+473 VLTGSPLT
-481 DVRITLVAG
+481 DVKITLVAG

-506 YRAVRQGLMEAESIL
+506 YRAVRQGLMLAKSQL
-521 LEPWYDFRLELP
+521 LEPWYAFRLEVPAENIGRAMSDIQRMEGTFDP
-533 PEQVG
+533 PESG
-538 RALSDLQRMGGQ
+538 E
-550 AGTPETAGAL
+550 ETA
-560 SVLTGSAPVAGLRD
+560 VLTGCAPVSTMRS
-574 YGREVAA
+574 YPMEVVS
-581 YTRGRGRL
+581 YTRGRGHL
-589 SCTAGGYAP
+589 SLTLDGYRP
-598 CHNADEVIAAL
+598 CHNAQEVIAAI
-609 GYDPERDV
+609 GYEPEHDL

-631 YNVKWS
+631 FVVPWDQVRS
-637 EVKAHAHVG
+637 HMHVD
-646 SGLRLGAEP
+646 SGWGKSTR
-655 PPPEEA
+655 PEQEA
-661 APVRPRSVSYAA
+661 AVPQRRAMAYRAT
-673 SLEQDK
+673 LEEDA
-679 ELQAIFERTY
+679 ELLKIFERTY
-689 GKVERGAFR
+689 GPIKRDPLAAFR
-698 PQPKPARTSLDDR
+698 PV
-711 KYSIQA
+711 
-717 QKQGPEYLLADGYN
+717 QKRERPDFAAEQWEIAPEYLLVDGYN
-731 LIFAWE
+731 IIFAWD
-737 ELKAV
+737 ELNALSKES
-742 ARDNLDAARQM
+742 LDAARHK
-753 LMEVLSN
+753 LMDILCN
-760 YQGFKQNIVILVFDA
+760 YQGFQKCVLILVFDA
-775 YRVPR
+775 YRVPG
-780 SVQDVT
+780 SPGSIEQ
-786 KYHNIYVVYTKEAE
+786 YHNIHVVYTKEAE
-800 TADTYIERAT
+800 TADMFIERVT
-810 YEIGRHH
+810 HEIGRNR
-817 RVRVATSDGAEQLI
+817 RVRVATSDGMEQII
-831 ILGHGALRLSAS
+831 ILGHGALR
-843 AFKAEVEQATG
+843 
-854 QISAILAANNRSAPS
+854 ISARMFHEEVQNVEKQIR
-869 QPVAAALERARR
+869 ALVQGEA
-881 RQEDKP
+881 

>member
-68 TAGDTDIALLD
+68 TAGDTDITLLD

-161 VEQAGRDEALALC
+161 AEQADRDEALALC

-287 SGAKYTLAEAI
+287 SGAKYTLTEAI

-339 PEGADVHAALGKL
+339 PEGSDVHAALGKL

-382 LEVLKSLLAERYGLE
+382 LEVLRSLLAERFGLE
-397 VSFGPGGILYKETIT
+397 VEFGPGGILYKETIT
-412 EAMEG
+412 EPMEG

-432 LLEPLPRGSGLEL
+432 KLEPLPRGSGMQF
-445 AAACPQDML
+445 AADCREEVL
-454 DGNWQRL
+454 DKNWQRL
-461 VLTHLAE
+461 VLTHLEE
-468 KPHLG
+468 KQHLG
-473 VLTGSPIT
+473 VLTGSPLT
-481 DVRITLVAG
+481 DVKITLIAG

-506 YRAVRQGLMEAESIL
+506 YRAVRQGLMLAKSQL
-521 LEPWYDFRLELP
+521 LEPWYAFRLEVPAENIGRAMSDIQRMEGTFDP
-533 PEQVG
+533 PESG
-538 RALSDLQRMGGQ
+538 E
-550 AGTPETAGAL
+550 ETA
-560 SVLTGSAPVAGLRD
+560 VLTGFAPVSTMRS
-574 YGREVAA
+574 YPMEVVS
-581 YTRGRGRL
+581 YTRGRGHL
-589 SCTAGGYAP
+589 SLTLDGYRP
-598 CHNADEVIAAL
+598 CHNAQEVIAAI
-609 GYDPERDV
+609 GYEPEHDL

-631 YNVKWS
+631 FVVPWDQVRSHMHVDSGWGKS
-637 EVKAHAHVG
+637 TRPEQKAAVPQRRAMAYRAT
-646 SGLRLGAEP
+646 LEEDAE
-655 PPPEEA
+655 
-661 APVRPRSVSYAA
+661 
-673 SLEQDK
+673 LLK
-679 ELQAIFERTY
+679 IFERTY
-689 GKVERGAFR
+689 GPIKRDPLAAFR
-698 PQPKPARTSLDDR
+698 PV
-711 KYSIQA
+711 
-717 QKQGPEYLLADGYN
+717 QKRERPDFAAEQWEIAPEYLLVDGYN
-731 LIFAWE
+731 IIFAWD
-737 ELKAV
+737 ELNALSKES
-742 ARDNLDAARQM
+742 LDAARHK
-753 LMEVLSN
+753 LMDILCN
-760 YQGFKQNIVILVFDA
+760 YQGFQKCVLILVFDA
-775 YRVPR
+775 YRVPG
-780 SVQDVT
+780 SPGSIEQ
-786 KYHNIYVVYTKEAE
+786 YHNIHVVYTKEAE
-800 TADTYIERAT
+800 TADMFIERVT
-810 YEIGRHH
+810 HEIGRNR
-817 RVRVATSDGAEQLI
+817 RVRVATSDGMEQII
-831 ILGHGALRLSAS
+831 ILGHGALRVSARM
-843 AFKAEVEQATG
+843 FHEEVQNVEK
-854 QISAILAANNRSAPS
+854 QIR
-869 QPVAAALERARR
+869 ALVQGEA
-881 RQEDKP
+881 

>member
-68 TAGDTDIALLD
+68 TAGDTDITLLD

-161 VEQAGRDEALALC
+161 ATQADRDEALALC

-287 SGAKYTLAEAI
+287 SGAKYTLTEAI

-339 PEGADVHAALGKL
+339 PEGADMHAALGKL

-382 LEVLKSLLAERYGLE
+382 LEVLRSLLAERFGLAVE
-397 VSFGPGGILYKETIT
+397 FGPGGILYKETIT
-412 EAMEG
+412 EPMEG

-432 LLEPLPRGSGLEL
+432 KLEPLPRGSGMQF
-445 AAACPQDML
+445 AADCREEVL
-454 DGNWQRL
+454 DKNWQRL
-461 VLTHLAE
+461 VLTHLEE
-468 KPHLG
+468 KQHLG
-473 VLTGSPIT
+473 VLTGSPLT
-481 DVRITLVAG
+481 DVKITLIAG

-506 YRAVRQGLMEAESIL
+506 YRAVRQGLMLAKSQL
-521 LEPWYDFRLELP
+521 LEPWYAFRLEVP
-533 PEQVG
+533 PENIG
-538 RALSDLQRMGGQ
+538 RAMSDIQRME
-550 AGTPETAGAL
+550 GTFDPPESGEETA
-560 SVLTGSAPVAGLRD
+560 VLTGFAPVSTMRS
-574 YGREVAA
+574 YPMEVVS
-581 YTRGRGRL
+581 YTRGRGHL
-589 SCTAGGYAP
+589 SLTLDGYRP
-598 CHNADEVIAAL
+598 CHNAQEVIAAI
-609 GYDPERDV
+609 GYEPEHDL

-631 YNVKWS
+631 FVVPWDQVRS
-637 EVKAHAHVG
+637 HMHVD
-646 SGLRLGAEP
+646 SGWGKSTR
-655 PPPEEA
+655 PEQEA
-661 APVRPRSVSYAA
+661 AVPQRRVMAYRAT
-673 SLEQDK
+673 LEEDA
-679 ELQAIFERTY
+679 ELLKIFERTY
-689 GKVERGAFR
+689 GPIKRDPLAAFR
-698 PQPKPARTSLDDR
+698 PV
-711 KYSIQA
+711 
-717 QKQGPEYLLADGYN
+717 QKRERPDFAAEQWEIAPEYLLVDGYN
-731 LIFAWE
+731 IIFAWD
-737 ELKAV
+737 ELNALSKES
-742 ARDNLDAARQM
+742 LDAARHK
-753 LMEVLSN
+753 LMDILCN
-760 YQGFKQNIVILVFDA
+760 YQGFQKCVLILVFDA
-775 YRVPR
+775 YRVPG
-780 SVQDVT
+780 SPGSIEQ
-786 KYHNIYVVYTKEAE
+786 YHNIHVVYTKEAE
-800 TADTYIERAT
+800 TADMFIERVT
-810 YEIGRHH
+810 HEIGRNR
-817 RVRVATSDGAEQLI
+817 RVRVATSDGMEQII
-831 ILGHGALRLSAS
+831 ILGHGALRVSARM
-843 AFKAEVEQATG
+843 FHEEVQNVEK
-854 QISAILAANNRSAPS
+854 QIR
-869 QPVAAALERARR
+869 ALVQGEA
-881 RQEDKP
+881 

>member
-68 TAGDTDIALLD
+68 TAGDTDITLLD

-161 VEQAGRDEALALC
+161 AEQADRDEALALC

-257 TGGELKVK
+257 TGGELKAK

-382 LEVLKSLLAERYGLE
+382 LEVLRSLLAERFGLE
-397 VSFGPGGILYKETIT
+397 VEFGPGGILYKETIT
-412 EAMEG
+412 EPMEG

-432 LLEPLPRGSGLEL
+432 KLEPLPRGSGMQF
-445 AAACPQDML
+445 AADCREEVL
-454 DGNWQRL
+454 DKNWQRL
-461 VLTHLAE
+461 VLTHLEE
-468 KPHLG
+468 KQHLG
-473 VLTGSPIT
+473 VLTGSPLT
-481 DVRITLVAG
+481 DVKITLIAG

-506 YRAVRQGLMEAESIL
+506 YRAVRQGLMLAKSQL
-521 LEPWYDFRLELP
+521 LEPWYAFRLEVPAENIGRAMSDIQRMEGTFDP
-533 PEQVG
+533 PESG
-538 RALSDLQRMGGQ
+538 E
-550 AGTPETAGAL
+550 ETA
-560 SVLTGSAPVAGLRD
+560 VLTGFAPVSTMRS
-574 YGREVAA
+574 YPMEVVS
-581 YTRGRGRL
+581 YTRGRGHL
-589 SCTAGGYAP
+589 SLTLDGYRP
-598 CHNADEVIAAL
+598 CHNAQEVIAAI
-609 GYDPERDV
+609 GYEPEHDL

-631 YNVKWS
+631 FVVPWDQVRS
-637 EVKAHAHVG
+637 HMHVD
-646 SGLRLGAEP
+646 SGWGKSTR
-655 PPPEEA
+655 PEQEA
-661 APVRPRSVSYAA
+661 AVPQRRAMAYRAT
-673 SLEQDK
+673 LEEDA
-679 ELQAIFERTY
+679 ELLKIFERTY
-689 GKVERGAFR
+689 GPIKRDPLAAFR
-698 PQPKPARTSLDDR
+698 PV
-711 KYSIQA
+711 
-717 QKQGPEYLLADGYN
+717 QKRERPDFAAEQWEIAPEYLLVDGYN
-731 LIFAWE
+731 IIFAWD
-737 ELKAV
+737 ELNALSKES
-742 ARDNLDAARQM
+742 LDAARHK
-753 LMEVLSN
+753 LMDILCN
-760 YQGFKQNIVILVFDA
+760 YQGFQKCVLILVFDA
-775 YRVPR
+775 YRVPG
-780 SVQDVT
+780 SPGSIEQ
-786 KYHNIYVVYTKEAE
+786 YHNIHVVYTKEAE
-800 TADTYIERAT
+800 TADMFIERVT
-810 YEIGRHH
+810 HEIGRNR
-817 RVRVATSDGAEQLI
+817 RVRVATSDGMEQII
-831 ILGHGALRLSAS
+831 ILGHGALRVSARM
-843 AFKAEVEQATG
+843 FHEEVQNVEK
-854 QISAILAANNRSAPS
+854 QIR
-869 QPVAAALERARR
+869 ALVQGEA
-881 RQEDKP
+881 

>member
-45 AFLDTDALEKARG
+45 AFLDTDALEKERG

-68 TAGDTDIALLD
+68 TAGDTDITLLD

-161 VEQAGRDEALALC
+161 AEQADRDEALALC

-287 SGAKYTLAEAI
+287 SGAKYTLTEAI

-382 LEVLKSLLAERYGLE
+382 LEVLRSLLAERFGLE
-397 VSFGPGGILYKETIT
+397 VEFGPGGILYKETIT
-412 EAMEG
+412 EPMEG

-432 LLEPLPRGSGLEL
+432 KLEPLPRGSGMQF
-445 AAACPQDML
+445 AADCREEVL
-454 DGNWQRL
+454 DKNWQRL
-461 VLTHLAE
+461 VLTHLEE
-468 KPHLG
+468 KQHLG
-473 VLTGSPIT
+473 VLTGSPLT
-481 DVRITLVAG
+481 DVKITLIAG

-506 YRAVRQGLMEAESIL
+506 YRAVRQGLMLAKSQL
-521 LEPWYDFRLELP
+521 LEPWYAFRLEVPAENIGRAMSDIQRMEGTFDP
-533 PEQVG
+533 PESG
-538 RALSDLQRMGGQ
+538 E
-550 AGTPETAGAL
+550 ETA
-560 SVLTGSAPVAGLRD
+560 VLTGFAPVSTMRS
-574 YGREVAA
+574 YPMEVVSF
-581 YTRGRGRL
+581 TRGRGHL
-589 SCTAGGYAP
+589 SLTLDGYRP
-598 CHNADEVIAAL
+598 CHNAQEVIAAI
-609 GYDPERDV
+609 GYEPEHDL

-631 YNVKWS
+631 FVVPWDQVRS
-637 EVKAHAHVG
+637 HMHVD
-646 SGLRLGAEP
+646 SGWGKSTR
-655 PPPEEA
+655 PEQEA
-661 APVRPRSVSYAA
+661 AVPQRRAMAYRAT
-673 SLEQDK
+673 LEEDA
-679 ELQAIFERTY
+679 ELLKIFERTY
-689 GKVERGAFR
+689 GPIKRDPLAAFR
-698 PQPKPARTSLDDR
+698 PV
-711 KYSIQA
+711 
-717 QKQGPEYLLADGYN
+717 QKRERPDFAAEQWEIAPEYLLVDGYN
-731 LIFAWE
+731 IIFAWD
-737 ELKAV
+737 ELNALSKES
-742 ARDNLDAARQM
+742 LDAARHK
-753 LMEVLSN
+753 LMDILCN
-760 YQGFKQNIVILVFDA
+760 YQGFQKCVLILVFDA
-775 YRVPR
+775 YRVPG
-780 SVQDVT
+780 SPGSIEQ
-786 KYHNIYVVYTKEAE
+786 YHNIHVVYTKEAE
-800 TADTYIERAT
+800 TADMFIERVT
-810 YEIGRHH
+810 HEIGRNR
-817 RVRVATSDGAEQLI
+817 RVRVATSDGMEQII
-831 ILGHGALRLSAS
+831 ILGHGALRVSARM
-843 AFKAEVEQATG
+843 FHEEVQNVEK
-854 QISAILAANNRSAPS
+854 QIR
-869 QPVAAALERARR
+869 ALVQGEA
-881 RQEDKP
+881 

>member
-68 TAGDTDIALLD
+68 TAGDTDITLLD

-161 VEQAGRDEALALC
+161 AEQADRDEALALC

-244 QDEQGARLTWLRV
+244 QDEQGTRLTWLRV

-339 PEGADVHAALGKL
+339 PEGADMHAALGKL

-366 NETLGEIHV
+366 NEALGEIHV

-382 LEVLKSLLAERYGLE
+382 LEVLRSLLAERFGLE
-397 VSFGPGGILYKETIT
+397 VEFGPGGILYKETIT
-412 EAMEG
+412 EPMEG

-432 LLEPLPRGSGLEL
+432 KLEPLPRGSGMQF
-445 AAACPQDML
+445 AADCREEVL
-454 DGNWQRL
+454 DKNWQRL
-461 VLTHLAE
+461 VLTHLEE
-468 KPHLG
+468 KQHLG
-473 VLTGSPIT
+473 VLTGSPLT
-481 DVRITLVAG
+481 DVKITLIAG

-506 YRAVRQGLMEAESIL
+506 YRAVRQGLMLAKSQL
-521 LEPWYDFRLELP
+521 LEPWYAFRLEVPAENIGRAMSDIQRMEGTFDP
-533 PEQVG
+533 PESG
-538 RALSDLQRMGGQ
+538 E
-550 AGTPETAGAL
+550 ETA
-560 SVLTGSAPVAGLRD
+560 VLTGFAPVSTMRS
-574 YGREVAA
+574 YPMEVVS
-581 YTRGRGRL
+581 YTRGRGHL
-589 SCTAGGYAP
+589 SLTLDGYRP
-598 CHNADEVIAAL
+598 CHNAQEVIAAI
-609 GYDPERDV
+609 GYEPEHDL

-631 YNVKWS
+631 FVVPWDQVRS
-637 EVKAHAHVG
+637 HMHVD
-646 SGLRLGAEP
+646 SGWGKSTR
-655 PPPEEA
+655 PEQEA
-661 APVRPRSVSYAA
+661 AVPQRRVMAYRAT
-673 SLEQDK
+673 LEEDA
-679 ELQAIFERTY
+679 ELLKVFERTY
-689 GKVERGAFR
+689 GPIKRDPLAAFR
-698 PQPKPARTSLDDR
+698 PV
-711 KYSIQA
+711 
-717 QKQGPEYLLADGYN
+717 QKRERPDFAAEQWEIAPEYLLVDGYN
-731 LIFAWE
+731 IIFAWD
-737 ELKAV
+737 ELNALSKES
-742 ARDNLDAARQM
+742 LDAARHK
-753 LMEVLSN
+753 LMDILCN
-760 YQGFKQNIVILVFDA
+760 YQGFQKCVLILVFDA
-775 YRVPR
+775 YRVPG
-780 SVQDVT
+780 SPGSIEQ
-786 KYHNIYVVYTKEAE
+786 YHNIHVVYTKEAE
-800 TADTYIERAT
+800 TADMFIERVT
-810 YEIGRHH
+810 HEIGRNR
-817 RVRVATSDGAEQLI
+817 RVRVATSDGMEQII
-831 ILGHGALRLSAS
+831 ILGHGALRVSARM
-843 AFKAEVEQATG
+843 FHEEVQNVEK
-854 QISAILAANNRSAPS
+854 QIR
-869 QPVAAALERARR
+869 ALVQGEA
-881 RQEDKP
+881 

>member
-68 TAGDTDIALLD
+68 TAGDTDITLLD

-161 VEQAGRDEALALC
+161 AEQADRDEALALC

-287 SGAKYTLAEAI
+287 SGAKYTLTEAI

-382 LEVLKSLLAERYGLE
+382 LEVLRSLLAERFGLE
-397 VSFGPGGILYKETIT
+397 VEFGPGGILYKETIT
-412 EAMEG
+412 EPMEG

-432 LLEPLPRGSGLEL
+432 KLEPLPRGSGMQF
-445 AAACPQDML
+445 AADCREEVL
-454 DGNWQRL
+454 DKNWQRL
-461 VLTHLAE
+461 VLTHLEE
-468 KPHLG
+468 KQHLG
-473 VLTGSPIT
+473 VLTGSPLT
-481 DVRITLVAG
+481 DVKITLIAG

-506 YRAVRQGLMEAESIL
+506 YRAVRQGLMLAKSQL
-521 LEPWYDFRLELP
+521 LEPWYAFRLEVPAENIGRAMSDIQRMEGTFDP
-533 PEQVG
+533 PESG
-538 RALSDLQRMGGQ
+538 E
-550 AGTPETAGAL
+550 ETA
-560 SVLTGSAPVAGLRD
+560 VLTGFAPVSTMRS
-574 YGREVAA
+574 YPMEVVS
-581 YTRGRGRL
+581 YTRGRGHL
-589 SCTAGGYAP
+589 SLTLDGYRP
-598 CHNADEVIAAL
+598 CHNAQEVIAAI
-609 GYDPERDV
+609 GYEPEHDL

-631 YNVKWS
+631 FVVPWDQVRS
-637 EVKAHAHVG
+637 HMHVD
-646 SGLRLGAEP
+646 SGWGKSTR
-655 PPPEEA
+655 PEQEA
-661 APVRPRSVSYAA
+661 AVPQRRAMAYRAT
-673 SLEQDK
+673 LEEDA
-679 ELQAIFERTY
+679 ELLKIFERTY
-689 GKVERGAFR
+689 GPIKRDPLAAFR
-698 PQPKPARTSLDDR
+698 PV
-711 KYSIQA
+711 
-717 QKQGPEYLLADGYN
+717 QKRERPDFAAEQWEIAPEYLLVDGYN
-731 LIFAWE
+731 IIFAWD
-737 ELKAV
+737 ELNALSKES
-742 ARDNLDAARQM
+742 LDAARHK
-753 LMEVLSN
+753 LMDILCN
-760 YQGFKQNIVILVFDA
+760 YQGFQKCVLILVFDA
-775 YRVPR
+775 YRVPG
-780 SVQDVT
+780 SPGSIEQ
-786 KYHNIYVVYTKEAE
+786 YHNIHVVYTKEAE
-800 TADTYIERAT
+800 TADMFIERVT
-810 YEIGRHH
+810 HEIGRNR
-817 RVRVATSDGAEQLI
+817 RVRVATSDGMEQII
-831 ILGHGALRLSAS
+831 ILGHGALRVSARMFHEEVQNVEKQIR
-843 AFKAEVEQATG
+843 ALVQGKA
-854 QISAILAANNRSAPS
+854 
-869 QPVAAALERARR
+869 
-881 RQEDKP
+881 

>member
-68 TAGDTDIALLD
+68 TAGDTDITLLD
-79 TPGHVDF
+79 TPGHVEF

-161 VEQAGRDEALALC
+161 AEQADRDEALALC

-287 SGAKYTLAEAI
+287 SGAKYTLTEAI

-339 PEGADVHAALGKL
+339 PEGADMHAALGKL

-382 LEVLKSLLAERYGLE
+382 LEVLRSLLAERFGLE
-397 VSFGPGGILYKETIT
+397 VEFGPGGILYKETIT
-412 EAMEG
+412 EPMEG

-432 LLEPLPRGSGLEL
+432 KLEPLPRGSGMQF
-445 AAACPQDML
+445 AADCREEVL
-454 DGNWQRL
+454 DKNWQRL
-461 VLTHLAE
+461 VLTHLEE
-468 KPHLG
+468 KQHLG
-473 VLTGSPIT
+473 VLTGSPLT
-481 DVRITLVAG
+481 DVKITLIAG

-506 YRAVRQGLMEAESIL
+506 YRAVRQGLMLAKSQL
-521 LEPWYDFRLELP
+521 LEPWYAFRLEVPAENIGRAMSDIQRMEGAFDP
-533 PEQVG
+533 PESG
-538 RALSDLQRMGGQ
+538 E
-550 AGTPETAGAL
+550 ETA
-560 SVLTGSAPVAGLRD
+560 VLTGFAPVSTMRS
-574 YGREVAA
+574 YPMEVVS
-581 YTRGRGRL
+581 YTRGRGHL
-589 SCTAGGYAP
+589 SLTLDGYRP
-598 CHNADEVIAAL
+598 CHNAQEVIAAI
-609 GYDPERDV
+609 GYEPEHDL

-631 YNVKWS
+631 FVVPWDQVRS
-637 EVKAHAHVG
+637 HMHVD
-646 SGLRLGAEP
+646 SGWGKSTR
-655 PPPEEA
+655 PEQEA
-661 APVRPRSVSYAA
+661 AVPQRRAMAYRAT
-673 SLEQDK
+673 LEEDA
-679 ELQAIFERTY
+679 ELLKIFERTY
-689 GKVERGAFR
+689 GPIKRDPLAAFR
-698 PQPKPARTSLDDR
+698 PV
-711 KYSIQA
+711 
-717 QKQGPEYLLADGYN
+717 QKRERPDFAAEQWEIAPEYLLVDGYN
-731 LIFAWE
+731 IIFAWD
-737 ELKAV
+737 ELNALSKES
-742 ARDNLDAARQM
+742 LDAARHK
-753 LMEVLSN
+753 LMDILCN
-760 YQGFKQNIVILVFDA
+760 YQGFQKCVLILVFDA
-775 YRVPR
+775 YRVPG
-780 SVQDVT
+780 SPGSIEQ
-786 KYHNIYVVYTKEAE
+786 YHNIHVVYTKEAE
-800 TADTYIERAT
+800 TADMFIERVT
-810 YEIGRHH
+810 HEIGRNR
-817 RVRVATSDGAEQLI
+817 RVRVATSDGMEQII
-831 ILGHGALRLSAS
+831 ILGHGALRVSARM
-843 AFKAEVEQATG
+843 FHEEVQNVEK
-854 QISAILAANNRSAPS
+854 QIR
-869 QPVAAALERARR
+869 ALVQGEA
-881 RQEDKP
+881 

>member
-68 TAGDTDIALLD
+68 TAGDTDITLLD

-161 VEQAGRDEALALC
+161 AEQADRDEALALC

-287 SGAKYTLAEAI
+287 SGAKYTLTEAI

-382 LEVLKSLLAERYGLE
+382 LEVLRSLLAERFGLE
-397 VSFGPGGILYKETIT
+397 VEFGPGGILYKETIT
-412 EAMEG
+412 EPMEG

-432 LLEPLPRGSGLEL
+432 KLEPLPRGSGMQF
-445 AAACPQDML
+445 AADCREEVL
-454 DGNWQRL
+454 DKNWQRL
-461 VLTHLAE
+461 VLTHLEE
-468 KPHLG
+468 KQHLG
-473 VLTGSPIT
+473 VLTGSPLT
-481 DVRITLVAG
+481 DVKITLIAG

-506 YRAVRQGLMEAESIL
+506 YRAVRQGLMLAKSQL
-521 LEPWYDFRLELP
+521 LEPWYAFRLEVPAENIGRAMSDIQRMEGTFDP
-533 PEQVG
+533 PESG
-538 RALSDLQRMGGQ
+538 E
-550 AGTPETAGAL
+550 ETA
-560 SVLTGSAPVAGLRD
+560 VLTGFAPVSTMRS
-574 YGREVAA
+574 YPMEVVS
-581 YTRGRGRL
+581 YTRGRGHL
-589 SCTAGGYAP
+589 SLTLDGYRP
-598 CHNADEVIAAL
+598 CHNAQEVIAAI
-609 GYDPERDV
+609 GYEPEHDL

-631 YNVKWS
+631 FVVPWDQVRS
-637 EVKAHAHVG
+637 HMHVD
-646 SGLRLGAEP
+646 SGWGKSTR
-655 PPPEEA
+655 PEQEA
-661 APVRPRSVSYAA
+661 AVPQRRAMAYRAT
-673 SLEQDK
+673 LEEDA
-679 ELQAIFERTY
+679 ELLKIFERTY
-689 GKVERGAFR
+689 GPIKRDPLAAFR
-698 PQPKPARTSLDDR
+698 PV
-711 KYSIQA
+711 
-717 QKQGPEYLLADGYN
+717 QKRERPDFAAEQWEIAPEYLLVDGYN
-731 LIFAWE
+731 IIFAWD
-737 ELKAV
+737 ELNALSKES
-742 ARDNLDAARQM
+742 LDAARHK
-753 LMEVLSN
+753 LMDILCN
-760 YQGFKQNIVILVFDA
+760 YQGFQKCVLILVFDA
-775 YRVPR
+775 YRVPG
-780 SVQDVT
+780 SPGSIE
-786 KYHNIYVVYTKEAE
+786 KYHNIHVVYTKEAE
-800 TADTYIERAT
+800 TADMFIERVT
-810 YEIGRHH
+810 HEIGRNR
-817 RVRVATSDGAEQLI
+817 RVRVATSDGMEQII
-831 ILGHGALRLSAS
+831 ILGHGALRVSARM
-843 AFKAEVEQATG
+843 FHEEVQNVEK
-854 QISAILAANNRSAPS
+854 QIR
-869 QPVAAALERARR
+869 ALVQGEA
-881 RQEDKP
+881 

>member
-68 TAGDTDIALLD
+68 TAGDTDITLLD

-161 VEQAGRDEALALC
+161 AEQADRDEALALC

-287 SGAKYTLAEAI
+287 SGAKYTLTEAI

-308 LTKARPGEGLGA
+308 MTKARPGEGLGA
-320 ERDSDLPVLE
+320 ERDSDLQVLE

-366 NETLGEIHV
+366 NEALGEIHV

-382 LEVLKSLLAERYGLE
+382 LEVLRSLLAERFGLE
-397 VSFGPGGILYKETIT
+397 VEFGPGGILYKETIT
-412 EAMEG
+412 EPMEG

-432 LLEPLPRGSGLEL
+432 KLEPLPRGSGMQF
-445 AAACPQDML
+445 AADCREEVL
-454 DGNWQRL
+454 DKNWQRL
-461 VLTHLAE
+461 VLTHLEE
-468 KPHLG
+468 KQHLG
-473 VLTGSPIT
+473 VLTGSPLT
-481 DVRITLVAG
+481 DVKITLIAG

-506 YRAVRQGLMEAESIL
+506 YRAVRQGLMLAKSQL
-521 LEPWYDFRLELP
+521 LEPWYAFRLEVPAENIGRAMSDIQRMEGTFDP
-533 PEQVG
+533 PESG
-538 RALSDLQRMGGQ
+538 E
-550 AGTPETAGAL
+550 ETA
-560 SVLTGSAPVAGLRD
+560 VLTGFAPVSTMRS
-574 YGREVAA
+574 YPMEVVS
-581 YTRGRGRL
+581 YTRGRGHL
-589 SCTAGGYAP
+589 SLTLDGYRP
-598 CHNADEVIAAL
+598 CHNAQEVIAAI
-609 GYDPERDV
+609 GYEPEHDL

-631 YNVKWS
+631 FVVPWDQVRS
-637 EVKAHAHVG
+637 HMHVD
-646 SGLRLGAEP
+646 SGWGKSTR
-655 PPPEEA
+655 PEQEA
-661 APVRPRSVSYAA
+661 AVPQRRAMAYRAT
-673 SLEQDK
+673 LEEDA
-679 ELQAIFERTY
+679 ELLKIFERTY
-689 GKVERGAFR
+689 GPIKRDPLAAFR
-698 PQPKPARTSLDDR
+698 PV
-711 KYSIQA
+711 
-717 QKQGPEYLLADGYN
+717 QKRERPDFAAEQWEIAPEYLLVDGYN
-731 LIFAWE
+731 IIFAWD
-737 ELKAV
+737 ELNALSKES
-742 ARDNLDAARQM
+742 LDAARHK
-753 LMEVLSN
+753 LMDILCN
-760 YQGFKQNIVILVFDA
+760 YQGFQKCVLILVFDA
-775 YRVPR
+775 YRVPG
-780 SVQDVT
+780 SPGSMEQ
-786 KYHNIYVVYTKEAE
+786 YHNIHVVYTKEAE
-800 TADTYIERAT
+800 TADMFIERVT
-810 YEIGRHH
+810 HEIGRNR
-817 RVRVATSDGAEQLI
+817 RVRVATSDGMEQII
-831 ILGHGALRLSAS
+831 ILGHGALRVSARM
-843 AFKAEVEQATG
+843 FHEEVQNVEK
-854 QISAILAANNRSAPS
+854 QIR
-869 QPVAAALERARR
+869 ALVQGEA
-881 RQEDKP
+881 

>member
-68 TAGDTDIALLD
+68 TAGDTDITLLD

-161 VEQAGRDEALALC
+161 AEQADRDEALALC

-287 SGAKYTLAEAI
+287 SGAKYTLTEAI

-382 LEVLKSLLAERYGLE
+382 LEVLRSLLAERFGLE
-397 VSFGPGGILYKETIT
+397 VEFGPGGILYKETIT
-412 EAMEG
+412 EPMEG

-432 LLEPLPRGSGLEL
+432 KLEPLPRGSGMQF
-445 AAACPQDML
+445 AADCREEVL
-454 DGNWQRL
+454 DKNWQRL
-461 VLTHLAE
+461 VLTHLEE
-468 KPHLG
+468 KQHLG
-473 VLTGSPIT
+473 VLTGSPLT
-481 DVRITLVAG
+481 DVKITLIAG

-506 YRAVRQGLMEAESIL
+506 YRAVRQGLMLAKSQL
-521 LEPWYDFRLELP
+521 LEPWYAFRLEVPAENIGRAMSDIQRMEGTFDP
-533 PEQVG
+533 PESG
-538 RALSDLQRMGGQ
+538 E
-550 AGTPETAGAL
+550 ETA
-560 SVLTGSAPVAGLRD
+560 VLTGFAPVSTMRS
-574 YGREVAA
+574 YPMEVVS
-581 YTRGRGRL
+581 YTRGRGHL
-589 SCTAGGYAP
+589 NLTLDGYRP
-598 CHNADEVIAAL
+598 CHNAQEVIAAI
-609 GYDPERDV
+609 GYEPEHDL

-631 YNVKWS
+631 FVVPWDQVRS
-637 EVKAHAHVG
+637 HMHVD
-646 SGLRLGAEP
+646 SGWGKSTR
-655 PPPEEA
+655 PEQEA
-661 APVRPRSVSYAA
+661 AVPQRRAMAYRAT
-673 SLEQDK
+673 LEEDA
-679 ELQAIFERTY
+679 ELLKIFERTY
-689 GKVERGAFR
+689 GPIKRDPLAAFR
-698 PQPKPARTSLDDR
+698 PV
-711 KYSIQA
+711 
-717 QKQGPEYLLADGYN
+717 QKRERPDFAAEQWEIAPEYLLVDGYN
-731 LIFAWE
+731 IIFAWD
-737 ELKAV
+737 ELNALSKES
-742 ARDNLDAARQM
+742 LDAARHK
-753 LMEVLSN
+753 LMDILCN
-760 YQGFKQNIVILVFDA
+760 YQGFQKCVLILVFDA
-775 YRVPR
+775 YRVPG
-780 SVQDVT
+780 SPGSIEQ
-786 KYHNIYVVYTKEAE
+786 YHNIHVVYTKEAE
-800 TADTYIERAT
+800 TADMFIERVT
-810 YEIGRHH
+810 HEIGRNR
-817 RVRVATSDGAEQLI
+817 RVRVATSDGMEQII
-831 ILGHGALRLSAS
+831 ILGHGALRVSARM
-843 AFKAEVEQATG
+843 FHEEVQNVEK
-854 QISAILAANNRSAPS
+854 QIRVLVQGEA
-869 QPVAAALERARR
+869 
-881 RQEDKP
+881 

>member
-68 TAGDTDIALLD
+68 TAGDTDITLLD

-161 VEQAGRDEALALC
+161 AEQADRDEALALC

-244 QDEQGARLTWLRV
+244 QDEQGVRLTWLRV

-382 LEVLKSLLAERYGLE
+382 LEVLRSLLAERFGLAVE
-397 VSFGPGGILYKETIT
+397 FGPGGILYKETIT
-412 EAMEG
+412 EPMEG

-432 LLEPLPRGSGLEL
+432 KLEPLPRGSGMQF
-445 AAACPQDML
+445 AADCREEVL
-454 DGNWQRL
+454 DKNWQRL
-461 VLTHLAE
+461 VLTHLEE
-468 KPHLG
+468 KQHLG
-473 VLTGSPIT
+473 VLTGSPLT
-481 DVRITLVAG
+481 DVKITLIAG

-506 YRAVRQGLMEAESIL
+506 YRAVRQGLMLAKSQL
-521 LEPWYDFRLELP
+521 LEPWYAFRLEVPAENIGRAMSDIQRMEGSFDP
-533 PEQVG
+533 PESG
-538 RALSDLQRMGGQ
+538 E
-550 AGTPETAGAL
+550 ETA
-560 SVLTGSAPVAGLRD
+560 VLTGFAPVSTMRS
-574 YGREVAA
+574 YPMEVVS
-581 YTRGRGRL
+581 YTRGRGHL
-589 SCTAGGYAP
+589 SLTLDGYRP
-598 CHNADEVIAAL
+598 CHNAQEVIAAI
-609 GYDPERDV
+609 GYEPEHDL

-631 YNVKWS
+631 FVVPWDQVRS
-637 EVKAHAHVG
+637 HMHVD
-646 SGLRLGAEP
+646 SGWGKSTR
-655 PPPEEA
+655 PEQEA
-661 APVRPRSVSYAA
+661 AVPQRRAMAYRAT
-673 SLEQDK
+673 LEEDA
-679 ELQAIFERTY
+679 ELLKIFERTY
-689 GKVERGAFR
+689 GPIKRDPLAAFR
-698 PQPKPARTSLDDR
+698 PV
-711 KYSIQA
+711 
-717 QKQGPEYLLADGYN
+717 QKRERPDFAAEQWEIALEYLLVDGYN
-731 LIFAWE
+731 IIFAWD
-737 ELKAV
+737 ELNALSKES
-742 ARDNLDAARQM
+742 LDAARHK
-753 LMEVLSN
+753 LMDILCN
-760 YQGFKQNIVILVFDA
+760 YQGYQKCVLILVFDA
-775 YRVPR
+775 YRVPG
-780 SVQDVT
+780 SPGSIEQ
-786 KYHNIYVVYTKEAE
+786 YHNIHVVYTKEAE
-800 TADTYIERAT
+800 TADMFIERVT
-810 YEIGRHH
+810 HEIGRNR
-817 RVRVATSDGAEQLI
+817 RVRVATSDGMEQII
-831 ILGHGALRLSAS
+831 ILGHGALRVSARM
-843 AFKAEVEQATG
+843 FHEEVQNVEK
-854 QISAILAANNRSAPS
+854 QIR
-869 QPVAAALERARR
+869 ALVQGEA
-881 RQEDKP
+881 

>member
-68 TAGDTDIALLD
+68 TAGDTDITLLD

-161 VEQAGRDEALALC
+161 AEQADRDEALALC

-287 SGAKYTLAEAI
+287 SGAKYTLTESI

-382 LEVLKSLLAERYGLE
+382 LEVLRSLLAERFGLE
-397 VSFGPGGILYKETIT
+397 VEFGPGGILYKETIT
-412 EAMEG
+412 EPMEG

-432 LLEPLPRGSGLEL
+432 KLEPLPRGSGMQF
-445 AAACPQDML
+445 AADCREEVL
-454 DGNWQRL
+454 DKNWQRL
-461 VLTHLAE
+461 VLTHLEE
-468 KPHLG
+468 KQHLG
-473 VLTGSPIT
+473 VLTGSPLT
-481 DVRITLVAG
+481 DVKITLIAG

-506 YRAVRQGLMEAESIL
+506 YRAVRQGLMLAKSQL
-521 LEPWYDFRLELP
+521 LEPWYAFRLEVPAENIGRAMSDIQRMEGTFDP
-533 PEQVG
+533 PESG
-538 RALSDLQRMGGQ
+538 E
-550 AGTPETAGAL
+550 ETA
-560 SVLTGSAPVAGLRD
+560 VLTGFAPVSTMRS
-574 YGREVAA
+574 YPMEVVS
-581 YTRGRGRL
+581 YTRGRGHL
-589 SCTAGGYAP
+589 SLTLDGYRP
-598 CHNADEVIAAL
+598 CHNAQEVIAAI
-609 GYDPERDV
+609 GYEPEHDL

-631 YNVKWS
+631 FVVPWDQVRS
-637 EVKAHAHVG
+637 HMHVD
-646 SGLRLGAEP
+646 SGWGKSTR
-655 PPPEEA
+655 PEQEA
-661 APVRPRSVSYAA
+661 AVPQRRAMAYRAT
-673 SLEQDK
+673 LEEDA
-679 ELQAIFERTY
+679 ELLKIFERTY
-689 GKVERGAFR
+689 GPIKRDPLAAFR
-698 PQPKPARTSLDDR
+698 PV
-711 KYSIQA
+711 
-717 QKQGPEYLLADGYN
+717 QKRERPDFAAEQWEIAPEYLLVDGYN
-731 LIFAWE
+731 IIFAWD
-737 ELKAV
+737 ELNALSKES
-742 ARDNLDAARQM
+742 LDAARHK
-753 LMEVLSN
+753 LMDILCN
-760 YQGFKQNIVILVFDA
+760 YQGFQKCVLILVFDA
-775 YRVPR
+775 YRVPG
-780 SVQDVT
+780 SPGSIEQ
-786 KYHNIYVVYTKEAE
+786 YHNIHVVYTKEAE
-800 TADTYIERAT
+800 TADMFIERVT
-810 YEIGRHH
+810 HEIGRNR
-817 RVRVATSDGAEQLI
+817 RVRVATSDGMEQII
-831 ILGHGALRLSAS
+831 ILGHGALRVSARM
-843 AFKAEVEQATG
+843 FHEEVQNVEK
-854 QISAILAANNRSAPS
+854 QIR
-869 QPVAAALERARR
+869 ALVQGEA
-881 RQEDKP
+881 

>member
-68 TAGDTDIALLD
+68 TAGDTDITLLD

-161 VEQAGRDEALALC
+161 ATQADRDEALALC

-287 SGAKYTLAEAI
+287 SGAKYTLTEAI

-382 LEVLKSLLAERYGLE
+382 LEVLRSLLAERFGLAVE
-397 VSFGPGGILYKETIT
+397 FGPGGILYKETIT
-412 EAMEG
+412 EPMEG

-432 LLEPLPRGSGLEL
+432 KLEPLPRGSGMQFAVDCREEV
-445 AAACPQDML
+445 L
-454 DGNWQRL
+454 DKNWQRL
-461 VLTHLAE
+461 VLTHLEE
-468 KPHLG
+468 KQHLG
-473 VLTGSPIT
+473 VLTGSPLT
-481 DVRITLVAG
+481 DVKITLIAG

-506 YRAVRQGLMEAESIL
+506 YRAVRQGLMLAKSQL
-521 LEPWYDFRLELP
+521 LEPWYAFRLEGPAENIGRAMSDIQRMEGTFDP
-533 PEQVG
+533 PESG
-538 RALSDLQRMGGQ
+538 E
-550 AGTPETAGAL
+550 ETA
-560 SVLTGSAPVAGLRD
+560 VLTGFAPVSTMRS
-574 YGREVAA
+574 YPMEVVS
-581 YTRGRGRL
+581 YTRGRGHL
-589 SCTAGGYAP
+589 SLTLDGYRP
-598 CHNADEVIAAL
+598 CHNAQEVIAAI
-609 GYDPERDV
+609 GYEPEHDL

-631 YNVKWS
+631 FVVPWDQVRS
-637 EVKAHAHVG
+637 HMHVD
-646 SGLRLGAEP
+646 SGWGKSTR
-655 PPPEEA
+655 PEQEA
-661 APVRPRSVSYAA
+661 AVPQRRAMAYRAT
-673 SLEQDK
+673 LEEDA
-679 ELQAIFERTY
+679 ELLKIFERTY
-689 GKVERGAFR
+689 GPIKRDPLAAFR
-698 PQPKPARTSLDDR
+698 PV
-711 KYSIQA
+711 
-717 QKQGPEYLLADGYN
+717 QKRERPDFAAEQWEIAPEYLLVDGYN
-731 LIFAWE
+731 IIFAWD
-737 ELKAV
+737 ELNALSKES
-742 ARDNLDAARQM
+742 LDAARHK
-753 LMEVLSN
+753 LMDILCN
-760 YQGFKQNIVILVFDA
+760 YQGFQKCVLILVFDA
-775 YRVPR
+775 YRVPG
-780 SVQDVT
+780 SPGSIEQ
-786 KYHNIYVVYTKEAE
+786 YHNIHVVYTKEAE
-800 TADTYIERAT
+800 TADMFIERVT
-810 YEIGRHH
+810 HEIGRNR
-817 RVRVATSDGAEQLI
+817 RVRVATSDGMEQII
-831 ILGHGALRLSAS
+831 ILGHGALRVSARM
-843 AFKAEVEQATG
+843 FHEEVQNVEK
-854 QISAILAANNRSAPS
+854 QIR
-869 QPVAAALERARR
+869 ALVQGEA
-881 RQEDKP
+881 